1 MTYTHGG
8 QTAWYP
14 AQGYRNYSSGAIV
27 GLRSSTGGSGAY
39 WSAETSS
46 VKSYYLFFRS
56 KLSSSGSINNELDMN
71 RSYGYTV
78 RWCKELPSVGTN

>member
-1 MTYTHGG
+1 MVETFLFTPYNDGTCDE
-8 QTAWYP
+8 QN
-14 AQGYRNYSSGAIV
+14 RRKV
-27 GLRSSTGGSGAY
+27 RSSTGGSGAY

-78 RWCKELPSVGTN
+78 RCCKE

>member
-1 MTYTHGG
+1 M
-8 QTAWYP
+8 
-14 AQGYRNYSSGAIV
+14 
-27 GLRSSTGGSGAY
+27 GLRSSTGGLGAY

-78 RWCKELPSVGTN
+78 RCCKE

>member
-1 MTYTHGG
+1 MGRNELRYDL
-8 QTAWYP
+8 YP
-14 AQGYRNYSSGAIV
+14 RGTDGLVSGA

-78 RWCKELPSVGTN
+78 RCCKE